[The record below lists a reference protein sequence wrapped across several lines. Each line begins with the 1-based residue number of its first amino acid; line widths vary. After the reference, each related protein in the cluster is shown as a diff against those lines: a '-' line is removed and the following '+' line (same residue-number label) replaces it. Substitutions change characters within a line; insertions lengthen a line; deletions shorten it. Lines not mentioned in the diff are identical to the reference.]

1 MNPLLETGADLTV
14 ELARYRRL
22 LRQTWLPTVGFGL
35 AGLAVGLLVTLQ
47 IPPAYQATTGVFAP
61 GTPTYLAPD
70 VEPSPSASPPD
81 PRDWTQ
87 DTEAELV
94 HSTVVLRAAAKRL
107 GTSWTPD
114 ELTDRIQISVP
125 TSTRVFSLT
134 FTAGDP
140 ATAQRGAQVVAEE
153 YVRHRSTL
161 LADRA
166 QRVGDALRD
175 RRTSLETLL
184 SGAPDEAEPTTGGR
198 GATKFPVNL
207 ALRAE
212 IRAQIARIDEAL
224 STAASTGANRAE
236 VVTRAERPVRSAR
249 ANAEVAPVSGILA
262 GLLAGLGLGFVR
274 DRGATSPS
282 ATPTRSPRRPAYL
295 WWPPLA
301 RPTRRPA
308 ARRPG
313 GTRPGR
319 GTATGPGPGHRLGLS
334 EMAVDAFADAIQ
346 DACSTGP
353 PSPPDQ
359 HQNDADAATTGHG
372 HGHGHGRDRTSGPA
386 GVGRHG
392 APRADRRRRTVARRG
407 GGHVPARPGT
417 HGADAAPVAC
427 HRGGGRRRTRSRP
440 VDRRSRRDTRHQR
453 ETRTMTGTAAQP
465 SISVVIATRDRP
477 ELLRRAVRAVV
488 DQTYDGPI
496 ECVVVF
502 DQVPLD
508 DQPRHGDAGAHRPCA
523 ITNTRTPGLAGA
535 RNAGIDA
542 AAR

>member
-1 MNPLLETGADLTV
+1 MNPLLETGANLTV

-70 VEPSPSASPPD
+70 VEPSPSVSPPD

-114 ELTDRIQISVP
+114 ELTDRVQISVP

-184 SGAPDEAEPTTGGR
+184 SGAPDEAEPTAGGR

-262 GLLAGLGLGFVR
+262 GMLTGLGLGFVR
-274 DRGATSPS
+274 GRRNFVVRDADEISEATGLPVV
-282 ATPTRSPRRPAYL
+282 AT
-295 WWPPLA
+295 LA
-301 RPTRRPA
+301 RPTDDPRLADLAAHVLDAVRPPAQVLVTGWA
-308 ARRPG
+308 A
-313 GTRPGR
+313 
-319 GTATGPGPGHRLGLS
+319 
-334 EMAVDAFADAIQ
+334 EVAVDAFADAIQ

-353 PSPPDQ
+353 TSLPDQ
-359 HQNDADAATTGHG
+359 HQNTDPDTDTDTDTDTDVTVRAVRPASVGMVRRARTADVVLLLAEVGATSR
-372 HGHGHGRDRTSGPA
+372 RDLARTA
-386 GVGRHG
+386 LML
-392 APRADRRRRTVARRG
+392 
-407 GGHVPARPGT
+407 
-417 HGADAAPVAC
+417 
-427 HRGGGRRRTRSRP
+427 
-440 VDRRSRRDTRHQR
+440 RRSRAIV
-453 ETRTMTGTAAQP
+453 AA
-465 SISVVIATRDRP
+465 V
-477 ELLRRAVRAVV
+477 AVEP
-488 DQTYDGPI
+488 G
-496 ECVVVF
+496 
-502 DQVPLD
+502 
-508 DQPRHGDAGAHRPCA
+508 AGRS
-523 ITNTRTPGLAGA
+523 TVE
-535 RNAGIDA
+535 A
-542 AAR
+542 AAAPGTRGRLEP